1 MVRRH
6 RRQACAGAGVGVH
19 VVGENGAADMI
30 AIFVVGMVVCIVLSL
45 SHGVA
50 AGLVICV
57 VANIITQVLV
67 LDDCSCGHRFRFHCR
82 AIVWKLALALA
93 VVHIVTVV
101 VWAMVLAV
109 YVVLSPLSHAGH
121 LCHR

>member
-1 MVRRH
+1 MVRHH
-6 RRQACAGAGVGVH
+6 RRQACAGAGVGVR
-19 VVGENGAADMI
+19 VVGENG
-30 AIFVVGMVVCIVLSL
+30 
-45 SHGVA
+45 A

-101 VWAMVLAV
+101 V
-109 YVVLSPLSHAGH
+109 
-121 LCHR
+121 